1 MIMLESRRLA
11 VRLVHILARLGF
23 LGGVREASRMLGAS
37 FAFPAKPLDDYFI
50 LDEGQVAVVR
60 WHELNVE
67 LHDMKFPSGVRRDVL
82 PQNSPW
88 FRDAIGSHR
97 RTLVLGIHP
106 TAFSQNGKLCR
117 MMRHAPFK
125 PFEKGHMRTS
135 DLIKVEQWLLGQ
147 DVNAVQLDAAI
158 ILDEQMGHFGHWLFE
173 QIPQLRLMEEKRDVF
188 IIYNGM
194 DHWKRRLLIDF
205 GWPEERLIPYTG
217 EEVYEVEQLWTTNA
231 GHLNSKD
238 LGWLRSKGK
247 GCYGEDSNSP
257 RRIYVSRQGMGS
269 RMVDNFNDVLPV
281 LDEFGIQVVQPENLG
296 LEGSV
301 RMFGNAEFIIG
312 PEGSGMRN
320 MVWAKQAKV
329 VEIFGHEV
337 NFGQWTLAHAL
348 GFDFAPYVEERE
360 VPDSELRWRD
370 IDAKGIPVDPTRLR
384 QFLSRH
390 LGE

>member
-1 MIMLESRRLA
+1 
-11 VRLVHILARLGF
+11 
-23 LGGVREASRMLGAS
+23 
-37 FAFPAKPLDDYFI
+37 
-50 LDEGQVAVVR
+50 
-60 WHELNVE
+60 
-67 LHDMKFPSGVRRDVL
+67 
-82 PQNSPW
+82 
-88 FRDAIGSHR
+88 
-97 RTLVLGIHP
+97 
-106 TAFSQNGKLCR
+106 
-117 MMRHAPFK
+117 
-125 PFEKGHMRTS
+125 
-135 DLIKVEQWLLGQ
+135 
-147 DVNAVQLDAAI
+147 
-158 ILDEQMGHFGHWLFE
+158 
-173 QIPQLRLMEEKRDVF
+173 
-188 IIYNGM
+188 
-194 DHWKRRLLIDF
+194 
-205 GWPEERLIPYTG
+205 
-217 EEVYEVEQLWTTNA
+217 
-231 GHLNSKD
+231 
-238 LGWLRSKGK
+238 
-247 GCYGEDSNSP
+247 
-257 RRIYVSRQGMGS
+257 MGS
-269 RMVDNFNDVLPV
+269 RMVHNFNDVLPV